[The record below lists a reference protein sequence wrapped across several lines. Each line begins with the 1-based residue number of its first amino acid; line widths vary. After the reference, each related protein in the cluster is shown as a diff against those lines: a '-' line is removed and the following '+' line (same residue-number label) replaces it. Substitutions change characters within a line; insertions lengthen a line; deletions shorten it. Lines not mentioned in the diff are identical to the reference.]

1 MNPTATGYEAIIMSA
16 DNPAPQV
23 EVGDVAAEVAAYL
36 EQLPVAEEI
45 EAKLSRLLHGFLES
59 EVLPKASRAASQG
72 IDPTPLLTVVTE
84 VLRLYADALQPPDV
98 AD

>member
-1 MNPTATGYEAIIMSA
+1 MVMSA
-16 DNPAPQV
+16 DNQAPQE
-23 EVGDVAAEVAAYL
+23 EVRALAAEAAAYL
-36 EQLPVAEEI
+36 EQMPVAEEI
-45 EAKLSRLLHGFLES
+45 GVKLSRLLHGFLET
-59 EVLPKASRAASQG
+59 EVLPKAGRAADQG